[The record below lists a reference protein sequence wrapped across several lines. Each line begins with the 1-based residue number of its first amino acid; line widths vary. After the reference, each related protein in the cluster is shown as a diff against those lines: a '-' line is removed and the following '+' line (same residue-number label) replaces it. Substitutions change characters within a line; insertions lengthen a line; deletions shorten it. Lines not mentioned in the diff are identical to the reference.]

1 MAKWSRQGKRRLTA
15 VFIGVMVVLLMSSCG
30 GRQNQPTNN
39 TGVAVTAQPAA
50 TAVGETELR
59 ITLTTADGRP
69 VSDAA
74 VQVRGDMSHA
84 GMVPVLRT
92 ALPGDA
98 GVYTAPFEWTMAG
111 DWVLTVEF
119 TLADGRTGTET
130 FNFSIPTS

>member
-1 MAKWSRQGKRRLTA
+1 MPVRVGREK
-15 VFIGVMVVLLMSSCG
+15 LL
-30 GRQNQPTNN
+30 QQF
-39 TGVAVTAQPAA
+39 
-50 TAVGETELR
+50 ELDLPGLR
-59 ITLTTADGRP
+59 AEQ
-69 VSDAA
+69 VA

-98 GVYTAPFEWTMAG
+98 GAYTAPFEWTMAG

-130 FNFSIPTS
+130 FDFSIPTP

>member
-1 MAKWSRQGKRRLTA
+1 MAKWGRHGNRRLTA
-15 VFIGVMVVLLMSSCG
+15 VLIGVMVVLLAASCG
-30 GRQNQPTNN
+30 GRQNQPTND
-39 TGVAVTAQPAA
+39 TGVTVTAQPAA
-50 TAVGETELR
+50 TAVGETQLR
-59 ITLTTADGRP
+59 ITLTAADGRP

-92 ALPGDA
+92 ALPNDA

-130 FNFSIPTS
+130 FDFSIPTP